1 METYYRLINVT
12 LEFNNTTHVIMVE
25 PYKKISYIKQQAHNY
40 FYFIEEDFKMFKN
53 NKDLTKY
60 ENYFVGDIFRGQD
73 KLHIRLEADKTKQQK
88 PKNRL
93 LLGSYDQSNSLSFSQ
108 AITDSSVINSSFN
121 NKQQNKRYVKI
132 QLCSC
137 QCGIIEYLCRNCNEF
152 ICNSCRQSK
161 THLMHSVIKINI
173 KNFEESAKLY
183 AIIVQ
188 NEIKDKNKY
197 IISEYERNKELT
209 YVSAVDRNEELIS
222 KLMEIQRKYQEM
234 INVLKISNEQ
244 MNEMDDS
251 MNKYKYD
258 CKTAED
264 ELNEIIKEV
273 YNIQRNKNSV
283 MDFEQFKDVC
293 KRIKEKEDNLKD
305 SSCNIFAYDVTYEI
319 NKQID
324 WFYNEL
330 NKFVDDINNAE
341 VPLKINYQTYMTF
354 EEIQNF
360 RNKKLQEEYVDYIVG
375 VEENEQNENEE
386 KTKNE
391 NKENASV
398 IDDNENNEENNN
410 ENNEENN
417 NENNTEN
424 IIENN
429 EEQINE
435 SQDNNELNNSQH

>member
-25 PYKKISYIKQQAHNY
+25 PYKKISYIKQQAQNY
-40 FYFIEEDFKMFKN
+40 FYFIEEDFKMFKD

-60 ENYFVGDIFRGQD
+60 ENYFVGDIFRGQE
-73 KLHIRLEADKTKQQK
+73 KLQIRLKADTTKQK
-88 PKNRL
+88 KSKKRL
-93 LLGSYDQSNSLSFSQ
+93 LLGSYDPQNSLSFSQ
-108 AITDSSVINSSFN
+108 AITDSSVNSSFN
-121 NKQQNKRYVKI
+121 DKQQNKRYVKI

-161 THLMHSVIKINI
+161 THLMHSVIRINI

-183 AIIVQ
+183 AITVQ
-188 NEIKDKNKY
+188 NEIIGKNKY
-197 IISEYERNKELT
+197 IISEYEHNKKLT
-209 YVSAVDRNEELIS
+209 YVSAVDRNEELIK
-222 KLMEIQRKYQEM
+222 KLMEIQKKYQDM
-234 INVLKISNEQ
+234 INVLKISNER
-244 MNEMDDS
+244 MKEMDDS
-251 MNKYKYD
+251 MNKYKDD
-258 CKTAED
+258 CRTAEE
-264 ELNEIIKEV
+264 ELNQIIEEV

-305 SSCNIFAYDVTYEI
+305 SSCDIFAYDVTYEI

-354 EEIQNF
+354 EEIQNL
-360 RNKKLQEEYVDYIVG
+360 RSKKLEEDFVDYIVG
-375 VEENEQNENEE
+375 EEVNEENENEDNEHEVKGE
-386 KTKNE
+386 KG
-391 NKENASV
+391 
-398 IDDNENNEENNN
+398 DDNNDNEENNN

-417 NENNTEN
+417 EEN
-424 IIENN
+424 INENN

>member
-25 PYKKISYIKQQAHNY
+25 PYKKISYIKQQAQNY
-40 FYFIEEDFKMFKN
+40 FYFIEEDFKMFKD

-60 ENYFVGDIFRGQD
+60 ENYFVGDIFRGQE
-73 KLHIRLEADKTKQQK
+73 KLQIRLKADTTKQK
-88 PKNRL
+88 KSKKRL
-93 LLGSYDQSNSLSFSQ
+93 LLGSYDPQNSLSFSQ
-108 AITDSSVINSSFN
+108 AITDSSVNSSFN
-121 NKQQNKRYVKI
+121 DEQQNTRYVKI

-161 THLMHSVIKINI
+161 THLMHSVIRINI

-183 AIIVQ
+183 AITVQ
-188 NEIKDKNKY
+188 NEIIGKNKY
-197 IISEYERNKELT
+197 IISEYEHNKKLT
-209 YVSAVDRNEELIS
+209 YVSAVDRNEELIK
-222 KLMEIQRKYQEM
+222 KLMEIQKKYQDM
-234 INVLKISNEQ
+234 INVLKISNER
-244 MNEMDDS
+244 MKEMDDS

-258 CKTAED
+258 CRTAEE
-264 ELNEIIKEV
+264 ELNQIIEEV

-305 SSCNIFAYDVTYEI
+305 SSCDIFAYDVTYEI

-341 VPLKINYQTYMTF
+341 VPLKINYQTYMAF
-354 EEIQNF
+354 EEIQNL
-360 RNKKLQEEYVDYIVG
+360 RSKKLEEDFEDYIVG
-375 VEENEQNENEE
+375 EEVNEENENEDNEHEVKGE
-386 KTKNE
+386 KG
-391 NKENASV
+391 
-398 IDDNENNEENNN
+398 DDNNDNEENNN

-417 NENNTEN
+417 EEN
-424 IIENN
+424 INENN

>member
-73 KLHIRLEADKTKQQK
+73 KLHIRLEADNTKQQK
-88 PKNRL
+88 PKKRL
-93 LLGSYDQSNSLSFSQ
+93 LLGSQ
-108 AITDSSVINSSFN
+108 AITDSSLINSSFN
-121 NKQQNKRYVKI
+121 DKQQNKRYVKI

-137 QCGIIEYLCRNCNEF
+137 QCGIIEYLCRNCNNEF

-161 THLMHSVIKINI
+161 AHLMHSVIKINI
-173 KNFEESAKLY
+173 KNLEESAKLY
-183 AIIVQ
+183 AKRVQ
-188 NEIKDKNKY
+188 KEIMDKNKY
-197 IISEYERNKELT
+197 IISEYEHNKNLT
-209 YVSAVDRNEELIS
+209 YVSAVDRNEELIR
-222 KLMEIQRKYQEM
+222 KLMEIQKKYQEM
-234 INVLKISNEQ
+234 IQVLKISNEQ

-251 MNKYKYD
+251 MNKYEDD
-258 CKTAED
+258 CRTAEK
-264 ELNEIIKEV
+264 ELNQIIEEM

-293 KRIKEKEDNLKD
+293 NKIKEKEDNLKD
-305 SSCNIFAYDVTYEI
+305 SSCNIFAYDVTCEI

-354 EEIQNF
+354 EEIQNL
-360 RNKKLQEEYVDYIVG
+360 RNKKLQDEFEDYVNG
-375 VEENEQNENEE
+375 EVENKENENEE
-386 KTKNE
+386 KAENE
-391 NKENASV
+391 NKEKADDNV
-398 IDDNENNEENNN
+398 DNENNEKNNN
-410 ENNEENN
+410 ENNKENIIENN
-417 NENNTEN
+417 KEN

-435 SQDNNELNNSQH
+435 SQDNNELNNIQH